1 MAEVDSLAGAP
12 AEFKG
17 AAPDESCQSPQPGL
31 PSLIGHTVVMNGDLT
46 IGEDLVI
53 EGTFTGTITG
63 KGQDSITVRRFARVS
78 GEVSASEVLVEDG
91 TNLQNTVLSGR
102 IRLASDKRRWR

>member
-1 MAEVDSLAGAP
+1 MTEVDPLDEVP
-12 AEFKG
+12 PEDKG
-17 AAPDESCQSPQPGL
+17 ASPNESGHASRPGL

-53 EGTFTGTITG
+53 EGTFAGTITG
-63 KGQDSITVRRFARVS
+63 KGHDSITVRRLARIS
-78 GEVSASEVLVEDG
+78 GEVSASDVLVEDG

-102 IRLASDKRRWR
+102 IRLAPDQRRRR

>member
-1 MAEVDSLAGAP
+1 MAAVDSLTEAP

-17 AAPDESCQSPQPGL
+17 AAPEENCQSSQQGQS
-31 PSLIGHTVVMNGDLT
+31 SLLGHTVVMNGELT

-63 KGQDSITVRRFARVS
+63 KGQDSVTVRRLARIS
-78 GEVSASEVLVEDG
+78 GEVSASDILIEDG
-91 TNLQNTVLSGR
+91 TNLQNTVVSGR